1 MQQLLNPF
9 AQKYPEAVDS
19 TLSSQAVSVLFNPY
33 GPFAGHYLAVGGSD
47 GIVEVWDVETR
58 GVIRVL
64 EGHVKA
70 VGGLSWSRNSRYLL
84 TSSHDATAIVWDLSI
99 LSHPSLRPRTPATS
113 SSSFETAASASS
125 SKTPLLSTTASGVS
139 ARAHTIRFDAPVA
152 SAVFHPRNSKI
163 VLATLTCG
171 EVVLVD
177 LRDGSKTVLKDEVE
191 GDEGDQEEGASSKR
205 SSMACAVFSPCGSR
219 IYAGTTGGVLL
230 VIDPLSKF
238 VLQRVKVANAAIRQL
253 RFDAS
258 GHHIILS
265 ASDRALRLLSVD
277 PISNTLTP
285 LHRFQDLVNRSPWHA
300 IGFSGDGEYVMGGA
314 GHKMAHNVFVWD
326 RESTVLIK
334 VLEGPKEPLV
344 DCDWH
349 PTRPVIASVATSGD
363 VHIWQTSSPDNWA
376 AFAPG
381 FEELEENIEY
391 DEREDEFDIEDE
403 TDLARRKDLE
413 EDLEIDVL
421 TIETDAYP
429 RPPNPLSGINSADLN
444 RLAQSI
450 PTTEN
455 GHSDDPDHIA
465 EERAAAS
472 AGAKNIQALRNVKDW
487 AERDGDDDTWEGFYL
502 SLDLLEDIGDEDEDG
517 S

>member
-19 TLSSQAVSVLFNPY
+19 TLSSQAISVLFNPY
-33 GPFAGHYLAVGGSD
+33 GPFAGHYLAVGGND
-47 GIVEVWDVETR
+47 GIVEIWDVETR

-70 VGGLSWSRNSRYLL
+70 VGGLSWSRNNRYLL
-84 TSSHDATAIVWDLSI
+84 TSSHDATAIIWDLSI
-99 LSHPSLRPRTPATS
+99 LSHPSLRPRTPASTS
-113 SSSFETAASASS
+113 SPKASS
-125 SKTPLLSTTASGVS
+125 SKTPLSGPTTSSGAS

-177 LRDGSKTVLKDEVE
+177 LRDGSKSKSVLQDEVE
-191 GDEGDQEEGASSKR
+191 GEEGNQEEGPSRKR

-230 VIDPLSKF
+230 VIDLLSKY
-238 VLQRVKVANAAIRQL
+238 VIQRVKVANAAIRQL

-429 RPPNPLSGINSADLN
+429 RPPNPLSGISVDHSINVVNLDQ
-444 RLAQSI
+444 LAESL
-450 PTTEN
+450 P
-455 GHSDDPDHIA
+455 DDPNLA
-465 EERAAAS
+465 EERAAALAS
-472 AGAKNIQALRNVKDW
+472 ARYVQALKSVREW
-487 AERDGDDDTWEGFYL
+487 AEREEDDDTWDGFYL

-517 S
+517 G

>member
-70 VGGLSWSRNSRYLL
+70 VGGLSWSRNNRYLL
-84 TSSHDATAIVWDLSI
+84 TSSHDATAIIWDLSV
-99 LSHPSLRPRTPATS
+99 LSHPSIAG
-113 SSSFETAASASS
+113 A
-125 SKTPLLSTTASGVS
+125 S

-152 SAVFHPRNSKI
+152 SAVFHPRNSRI
-163 VLATLTCG
+163 ILATLTCG
-171 EVVLVD
+171 EIVLVD

-191 GDEGDQEEGASSKR
+191 GEDEDQDEGAGGSRKR
-205 SSMACAVFSPCGSR
+205 NSMACAVFSPCGSR

-230 VIDPLSKF
+230 VIDPLSKY

-429 RPPNPLSGINSADLN
+429 RLPNPLSALSLSGGEINLDQMA
-444 RLAQSI
+444 ASI
-450 PTTEN
+450 PDSKN
-455 GHSDDPDHIA
+455 PASDSDLT
-465 EERAAAS
+465 EERAAAI
-472 AGAKNIQALRNVKDW
+472 AITRNVQAVRAVRAW
-487 AERDGDDDTWEGFYL
+487 AEKEGDDDTWEGFYQ
-502 SLDLLEDIGDEDEDG
+502 SLDLLEDIGDENEDG